1 MSRVRVKICGVMS
14 LAEARSAVEAGAD
27 ALGFNFWPES
37 PRFIEPST
45 ARSIIASLPPFVS
58 KVGLF
63 VNEEADRIA
72 DAVASSGVDGVQLHG
87 HEEPDFC
94 ARLRV
99 SDRLRGIT
107 LIKAVRVETEAD
119 LERIGLYPVSAILLD
134 SKVKGRFGGTGEHF
148 DWRLAVKAK
157 ELAPIILAGGVKAEN
172 AREAITSVRPF
183 ALDVCSGVES
193 SPGVKDPEKIRAFMA
208 EVDRANTGR

>member
-14 LAEARSAVEAGAD
+14 LAEAKAAVDAGAD
-27 ALGFNFWPES
+27 ALGFNFWPDS
-37 PRFIEPST
+37 PRFIEPAL

-58 KVGLF
+58 KVGVF
-63 VNEEADRIA
+63 VNEEAERIA
-72 DAVASSGVDGVQLHG
+72 EAAASSGVDAVQLHG

-99 SDRLRGIT
+99 SDRFRGIT
-107 LIKAVRVETEAD
+107 LIKAVRVEKEAD
-119 LERIGLYPVSAILLD
+119 LERIGLYRVSAVLLD
-134 SKVKGRFGGTGEHF
+134 SKIKGRFGGTGEHF
-148 DWRLAVKAK
+148 DWRLAIKAK
-157 ELAPIILAGGVKAEN
+157 GLAPIILAGGLRAEN

-193 SPGVKDPEKIRAFMA
+193 SPGVKDLEKIRAFMA
-208 EVDRANTGR
+208 EVDGANAGR